1 MVSLFAGL
9 FWTCGDNIMIKALLF
24 LIVIIV
30 GVYLFLYPETVTDI
44 IDSNGVEI
52 SIGGSR
58 TWTNE
63 NFTTVAKNPTD
74 YAGDRARL
82 NGFLF
87 NRLNISGRS
96 DIVGLEI
103 FLGSS
108 NDLMKNPTDTN
119 RRILVGVPRDLGE
132 ELSLEAC
139 VHVDGVIRGE
149 ARVTTMDG
157 TVISPVFI
165 EGTSVTRT
173 NCTQ

>member
-1 MVSLFAGL
+1 
-9 FWTCGDNIMIKALLF
+9 MIKALLF

-58 TWTNE
+58 IWTNE

-139 VHVDGVIRGE
+139 VYVDGVIRGE